1 MNALASRLLRFAAIA
16 VLALGLPAHA
26 ADFPTRPITLVVPFA
41 PGGFVH
47 TVALMLSENMGAIL
61 GQPVIVSNQPGVNG
75 SLAANNV
82 AKSAPDGY
90 TVFLPT
96 ASILTI
102 NPHLYKS
109 VQYDPRTDFVPVGQI
124 VSTSNIF
131 VVNPASGIK
140 SFKDLVERA
149 RSKPD
154 AVSYGSSGNGS
165 IQHLAGTLM
174 EQQANVK
181 LLHVP
186 YKGIGPAV
194 TDVMSGNL
202 TFVFSD
208 ASAIPNVK
216 GGRLT
221 AIAVSPRALDELSG
235 VPALADAADAAGL
248 PNFTPPVLWYGL
260 VVPKGTPP
268 DVVGKLNAALVQTL
282 KKPEIRERLLA
293 SGALPAENTS
303 GEYLAGV
310 IRAEY
315 DKYGAML
322 KAMNIQAE

>member
-1 MNALASRLLRFAAIA
+1 M
-16 VLALGLPAHA
+16 
-26 ADFPTRPITLVVPFA
+26 
-41 PGGFVH
+41 
-47 TVALMLSENMGAIL
+47 
-61 GQPVIVSNQPGVNG
+61 
-75 SLAANNV
+75 
-82 AKSAPDGY
+82 
-90 TVFLPT
+90 
-96 ASILTI
+96 
-102 NPHLYKS
+102 
-109 VQYDPRTDFVPVGQI
+109 
-124 VSTSNIF
+124 
-131 VVNPASGIK
+131 
-140 SFKDLVERA
+140 
-149 RSKPD
+149 
-154 AVSYGSSGNGS
+154 SYGSSGNGS

-235 VPALADAADAAGL
+235 VPALSDAAAAAGL

-268 DVVGKLNAALVQTL
+268 DVVGRLNAALAQTL
-282 KKPEIRERLLA
+282 KRPEIRERLLA

-303 GEYLAGV
+303 GEFLAGV
-310 IRAEY
+310 IEAEY
-315 DKYGAML
+315 DKYGAC
-322 KAMNIQAE
+322 